1 MTDPVIRF
9 IKVHPDARL
18 PEPATPGSAGADLCA
33 VMPDRVSAQIMKPG
47 ARLLIDT
54 GLKVAVPEGYEM
66 QIRPRSGLA
75 LKHGV
80 TVLNTPG
87 TIDSD
92 YRGPL
97 RVVLINHGEENFT
110 IRTGDRIAQAV
121 LAPVTPFRGVMVE
134 TIEET
139 ARGEGGFGST
149 GMRTEVGDAAS

>member
-1 MTDPVIRF
+1 MSDPVIRF
-9 IKVHPDARL
+9 IKTHPEARL

-33 VMPDRVSAQIMKPG
+33 VMPDGVSVQTMKPG

-54 GLKVAVPEGYEM
+54 GLRVAVPEGYEM

-75 LKHGV
+75 LKHGI

-97 RVVLINHGEENFT
+97 KVILINLGTENFPV
-110 IRTGDRIAQAV
+110 RTGDRIAQAV
-121 LAPVTPFRGVMVE
+121 LAPVTPFRGALVE
-134 TIEET
+134 TIDET

-149 GMRTEVGDAAS
+149 GMRTGGSDGA

>member
-18 PEPATPGSAGADLCA
+18 PEPATPGAAGADLSA
-33 VMPDRVSAQIMKPG
+33 VMPDGVSVQTMRPG
-47 ARLLIDT
+47 ARLLLDT

-97 RVVLINHGEENFT
+97 KVILINLGDENFPV
-110 IRTGDRIAQAV
+110 RTGDRIAQAV
-121 LAPVTPFRGVMVE
+121 LAPVTPFRGEIVE
-134 TIEET
+134 TLEET

-149 GMRTEVGDAAS
+149 GMRTEVSDAAS

>member
-9 IKVHPDARL
+9 IKSHPDARL

-33 VMPDRVSAQIMKPG
+33 VMPDGVSAQIMRPG
-47 ARLLIDT
+47 ARLLLDT

-97 RVVLINHGEENFT
+97 KVVLINHGEENFSV
-110 IRTGDRIAQAV
+110 RTGDRIAQAV
-121 LAPVTPFRGVMVE
+121 LAAVAPFRGVMVE
-134 TIEET
+134 ALEET

-149 GMRTEVGDAAS
+149 GITTGAADAAR